1 LEKFIIR
8 RLIGAMITMLLVVTA
23 VFALTRAFGDPR
35 NVYVSDAFNASMG
48 QEQWDAL
55 GREFGLDKPMYY
67 QYGLFVR
74 RLLKGELGD
83 SLHQR
88 RPVVEIIAERLPASA
103 KLALGGFIFSI
114 LVGMPLGI
122 LSAVKRGTIQDYLG
136 RLFAIF
142 GIALPAFWV
151 GILFIFIFGVYLGI
165 LPTSGA
171 GGWKSFILPSITLG
185 LAGAASQARLVR
197 SSMLDVL
204 DSEYIK
210 LARAKGVSSTRVIW
224 KHAFRNS
231 MLTPLTYAGLFF
243 GHLITGSV
251 IIETVFAWPGIGSL
265 AIQSVYSSDY
275 ATVQGVVMLIA
286 AFYIGVNLLVDLSY
300 GVVDPRI
307 RRT

>member
-275 ATVQGVVMLIA
+275 ATVQGVVML
-286 AFYIGVNLLVDLSY
+286 LLVDLSY